1 MQPTCSRTSVAV
13 QAALAASIALSTA
26 PAGANLVLNGGFE
39 TTTAAVTSNWG
50 AGCPAPLT
58 VSDWSTSDI
67 GQGIVLPSWQPG
79 APGTGVLFPTGPCNP
94 FSPVGVA
101 GALPTSSPDGGNFVF
116 SDADYHNAAITQTI
130 SGLTPG
136 VAYLL
141 TFLQALIQDVQ
152 TGITVPGAV
161 SAHWDVSLGSSTQ
174 SSTGMTGNGSTNTY
188 SNWAG
193 VSMTFVPL
201 SSTELLSFLAV
212 GAGDPP
218 LILLD
223 GVHLDQAVP
232 EPASLALVLLGGLA
246 AGATY
251 RRTRWQRLR
260 G

>member
-1 MQPTCSRTSVAV
+1 MKLTRSRT
-13 QAALAASIALSTA
+13 ALAVRSALAISIALGTA
-26 PAGANLVLNGGFE
+26 SAGANLVLNGGFE
-39 TTTAAVTSNWG
+39 STTAAVTSNWG
-50 AGCPAPLT
+50 TGCPAPLT
-58 VSDWSTSDI
+58 VSDWSTSSY

-79 APGTGVLFPTGPCNP
+79 APGTGVLFPTGPCNA

-116 SDADYHNAAITQTI
+116 SDADFGQAPIVQTI
-130 SGLTPG
+130 NGLTPG

-152 TGITVPGAV
+152 VGLTTPGAV
-161 SAHWDVSLGSSTQ
+161 SAHWDVTLGSSTQ
-174 SSTGMTGNGSTNTY
+174 SSAGMTGNGSTNTF

-193 VSMTFVPL
+193 QSMTFIPL
-201 SSTELLSFLAV
+201 SSTEVLSFLAV
-212 GAGDPP
+212 GTGDPP

-223 GVHLDQAVP
+223 GVSLEQSVP
-232 EPASLALVLLGGLA
+232 EPASLALVLIGGLA

-251 RRTRWQRLR
+251 RRTRWQGLR